1 MQAEGILKQLR
12 TLETALFLCVWEFL
26 LQRINGVSKKLQD
39 PNIDI
44 SSVVM
49 LYDGLIQLLND
60 IRSEESFNNFENQ
73 ALLISENKEYDKD
86 LKRIKKQKV
95 HFDDSATKAHSF
107 TSRDHFRINIYYCI
121 LEGLIVELTG
131 RRTSYAE
138 FASKFEFLVKLQQIN
153 NDEIQVKANHLI
165 ENCPDD
171 LDLNFVK
178 ECIHFKAQ
186 CSANEISKQK
196 FTPTELLKW
205 IKNNKLDSIYPN
217 VEIALRM
224 SYAAALQKSA
234 AQIRAQEKMAANA
247 RPERMVT
254 LGRIPAQSVRKQ
266 LANEGVMVS
275 RKVVTEV
282 AGSEVTVRGG
292 QPGETGIDGQHLM
305 YVSIPEKMIGANN
318 PGTWDDSNEDPFW
331 IEVPIKLTRNQ
342 KWRVRK
348 ARLEQLQARP
358 LPTLAQFLPQP
369 QAPVEIPVLPG
380 VGAGKGSVEGS
391 RAEGPVLEEEIG
403 LEDISLSGLDISEE
417 MEEQLLMETEPSQV
431 AGNAAVNT
439 ERAQRVEDAA
449 WKKYEANIEKA
460 RKIVGCYFGSLVL
473 VPWTEGVDPEI
484 GACFKCHR
492 MGHVHAECTVPVD
505 VPFCK
510 NCGRKGVTV
519 CRCPRCRLAW
529 KRQKGEWMRGKKPKK
544 SSPLQSEGRVMV
556 TIPSTPPVVQESERP
571 VEATMNER
579 RVRWQDDRR
588 GRSPVRGRERSRQR
602 DVDFRP
608 RRSDYGSSARY
619 RSRSRSNLRSGYDS
633 RRNDGH
639 YRRQFSAR
647 SPSPYHPRNRRGRSP
662 ARSRDRRYGQ
672 RQEYRREEEHP
683 RSQSQN
689 RRRVYLPPE
698 QWAIV
703 RGLTYAMR
711 SLPREVREIVVR
723 STHK

>member
-1 MQAEGILKQLR
+1 
-12 TLETALFLCVWEFL
+12 
-26 LQRINGVSKKLQD
+26 
-39 PNIDI
+39 
-44 SSVVM
+44 
-49 LYDGLIQLLND
+49 
-60 IRSEESFNNFENQ
+60 
-73 ALLISENKEYDKD
+73 
-86 LKRIKKQKV
+86 
-95 HFDDSATKAHSF
+95 
-107 TSRDHFRINIYYCI
+107 
-121 LEGLIVELTG
+121 
-131 RRTSYAE
+131 
-138 FASKFEFLVKLQQIN
+138 
-153 NDEIQVKANHLI
+153 
-165 ENCPDD
+165 
-171 LDLNFVK
+171 
-178 ECIHFKAQ
+178 
-186 CSANEISKQK
+186 
-196 FTPTELLKW
+196 
-205 IKNNKLDSIYPN
+205 
-217 VEIALRM
+217 
-224 SYAAALQKSA
+224 
-234 AQIRAQEKMAANA
+234 MAANA

-331 IEVPIKLTRNQ
+331 IEVPIKLTKNQ
-342 KWRVRK
+342 KRRVRK

-380 VGAGKGSVEGS
+380 VGAGKGPVEGS

-529 KRQKGEWMRGKKPKK
+529 KRQKGEWMRGRKPKK

-579 RVRWQDDRR
+579 TVRWQDDRR

-711 SLPREVREIVVR
+711 SLPRELYKISYGSEKNSEEEFSISSDDKNGDEIQYEEPNFGITSTYLKKDQAVQANLFSNEMTPVGGYISEKVFKQVMERVINKLSRIEIMVQNSKEGSKEIEHDQEKSLLPRFPLKSEADINDLNYLLENSEAARKKFKTYIKRVGGKSLGDTMRASLKDIVDDTFLDSSFTWSGNTRESSEGEPLKKRDFQNEVFLKELVGKIV
-723 STHK
+723 

>member
-1 MQAEGILKQLR
+1 MDSQVPRLWEKWIYVKDTGKARVSFKVQLR
-12 TLETALFLCVWEFL
+12 AEEEECDEFINCSDKNIESLVEKEQERDKDEAMLGLFSYCNEDENDRDSLTDEL
-26 LQRINGVSKKLQD
+26 L
-39 PNIDI
+39 
-44 SSVVM
+44 
-49 LYDGLIQLLND
+49 D
-60 IRSEESFNNFENQ
+60 IRTTFAEIVPVTESEFRLEGKNTVNETIKISEIEEDSQNWLQGPCLELGTAMVGKENRLFANLRVKGAVYK
-73 ALLISENKEYDKD
+73 ALLDSGAQCCIAGPRLMED
-86 LKRIKKQKV
+86 LKPRLEDSRAVIKFANQELVAAKKRVKVQMDVDNRI
-95 HFDDSATKAHSF
+95 
-107 TSRDHFRINIYYCI
+107 
-121 LEGLIVELTG
+121 G
-131 RRTSYAE
+131 
-138 FASKFEFLVKLQQIN
+138 
-153 NDEIQVKANHLI
+153 
-165 ENCPDD
+165 D
-171 LDLNFVK
+171 L
-178 ECIHFKAQ
+178 
-186 CSANEISKQK
+186 
-196 FTPTELLKW
+196 W
-205 IKNNKLDSIYPN
+205 
-217 VEIALRM
+217 

-342 KWRVRK
+342 KRRVRK

-380 VGAGKGSVEGS
+380 VGAGKGPVEGS

-544 SSPLQSEGRVMV
+544 LSPLQSEGRVMV

-588 GRSPVRGRERSRQR
+588 GRSPLGIDLVRGVIFVR
-602 DVDFRP
+602 DMIVGGMMGTTG
-608 RRSDYGSSARY
+608 GSLVQEARHPTIHVIDEEDLLQEAEIEGMDSAKSIVEKKNILDPSHRIDEGCTCLP
-619 RSRSRSNLRSGYDS
+619 SSG
-633 RRNDGH
+633 
-639 YRRQFSAR
+639 
-647 SPSPYHPRNRRGRSP
+647 
-662 ARSRDRRYGQ
+662 
-672 RQEYRREEEHP
+672 
-683 RSQSQN
+683 
-689 RRRVYLPPE
+689 L
-698 QWAIV
+698 
-703 RGLTYAMR
+703 L
-711 SLPREVREIVVR
+711 
-723 STHK
+723 